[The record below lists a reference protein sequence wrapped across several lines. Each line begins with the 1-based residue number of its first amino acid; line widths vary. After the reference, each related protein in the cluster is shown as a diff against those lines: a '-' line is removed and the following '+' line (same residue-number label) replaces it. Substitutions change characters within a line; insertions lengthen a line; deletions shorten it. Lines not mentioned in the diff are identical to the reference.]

1 MIDGETEKTIEDYI
15 KKTSRLLPDG
25 FAAEDLIED
34 LRSHIYEALTNK
46 IRNYPAESHSNL
58 VLEVLEEVGTPEDI
72 AEEFALEQVEE
83 TEQSSADDRFQYYV
97 IRLVAAFVVAVLAA
111 WVVSTIT
118 DGAVDFFFAVVV
130 LMAFAVIEWFVRAKQ
145 IGES

>member
-1 MIDGETEKTIEDYI
+1 MIDGETEKIIEDYI

-25 FAAEDLIED
+25 FAAEDLIAD
-34 LRSHIYEALTNK
+34 LRSHIYEALTDK
-46 IRNYPAESHSNL
+46 IRNNPTESHANL
-58 VLEVLEEVGTPEDI
+58 VLDVLDEVGTPEDI
-72 AEEFALEQVEE
+72 AEEFALEQIEE
-83 TEQSSADDRFQYYV
+83 TEQSDTDDRFQYYV

-118 DGAVDFFFAVVV
+118 EGAVDFFFAVVV
-130 LMAFAVIEWFVRAKQ
+130 LMAFAVIEWFIRAKQ